1 MLDVLEVQDQLKNFS
16 QEQLIKEM
24 QMPSG
29 SIPQFLVLSE
39 LNRRR
44 TMSQDLAKRQSAD
57 QPTVKE
63 EVVASSGMPMEK
75 ASMMAQQMAPNTSMT
90 ENTGIASMMP
100 RELPSEEE
108 PIRMSGGG
116 LMNQQAVFQ
125 PFIDRM
131 QGMQARLRPSGLQGL
146 GMDIRRQVAGRTDG
160 EVNEF
165 ITDVENMAEERF
177 DVNLGQSTMP
187 TPFGGKGGDV
197 RMPRPMVEKQPLRPS
212 VNLSRP
218 ISNTPSYSTGVK
230 PGVRPGSSAFGSLMR
245 RMKDGGVIKAQS
257 GMFADIGSAIGSAD
271 APTFSMPPA
280 FATIYNYAKTVL
292 GLDDELARDVAN
304 KTIQKENID
313 KSQLGMFSAK
323 PFGSVEERL
332 SGDDRLAER
341 KALDAFTGG
350 AEMNQLVDQLSEPE
364 VKDVE
369 SVADVPDLDLTQVN
383 PLFSAKPFG
392 TTEERMS
399 GFDDALAQR
408 KALDNFTGGR
418 EMSDLINQLSE
429 KPEEKVT
436 PSLNLNPLFSAKPF
450 GSAKDR
456 LKGLPKNR
464 NFIPPESPV
473 GKGDPLMVIDLEE
486 PFTDKPSMF
495 QRSDGTLRLNLPE
508 EKLSPI
514 VSRESTDLL
523 GDVSDTSGKLPMTD
537 MTVKK
542 GDEDDA
548 GSGTGLGGGVGGA
561 GSALSDLEAQIDKLK
576 SDREK
581 GRQSEKWFALAEVG
595 LGMLASQS
603 PTVLGALGEG
613 GLRGL
618 KSFREGKKDYD
629 KDMLSYL
636 TTKAS
641 IQKTRGDQALKSAYY
656 KGVLENAKVKLAKSS
671 FTQKDLLSAIKDKDK
686 LILDYQT
693 KYPTNKPEDYER
705 KLLSMKAERKALYER
720 LEPTFKPLVVDPD
733 LDLDISKVE

>member
-16 QEQLIKEM
+16 QEQLLREM
-24 QMPSG
+24 QMPTG
-29 SIPQFLVLSE
+29 NVPQFLVLSE

-75 ASMMAQQMAPNTSMT
+75 VSMMAQQMAPKTSMT

-108 PIRMSGGG
+108 PMKMSFGG
-116 LMNQQAVFQ
+116 LLMGSRMLNQMAA
-125 PFIDRM
+125 PL
-131 QGMQARLRPSGLQGL
+131 ARDILRPAVIEDERRSFFPAMQRRFSSGLDNL
-146 GMDIRRQVAGRTDG
+146 GRDISGRVQNRTQEEVQDFIG
-160 EVNEF
+160 EV
-165 ITDVENMAEERF
+165 DNMAQERF
-177 DVNLGQSTMP
+177 
-187 TPFGGKGGDV
+187 
-197 RMPRPMVEKQPLRPS
+197 E
-212 VNLSRP
+212 VNLSE
-218 ISNTPSYSTGVK
+218 PSQRQRDMQSFLSGK
-230 PGVRPGSSAFGSLMR
+230 GQPPRAIA
-245 RMKDGGVIKAQS
+245 MKDGGPIKAQS
-257 GMFADIGSAIGSAD
+257 GMFAQMMPKF
-271 APTFSMPPA
+271 PTPPA

-292 GLDDELARDVAN
+292 GLDDELARDVAT
-304 KTIQKENID
+304 KTLEQGEID

-332 SGDDRLAER
+332 SGDDRLAQR
-341 KALDAFTGG
+341 KALDTFTGG

-364 VKDVE
+364 VKDVQD
-369 SVADVPDLDLTQVN
+369 VDDVPDLDLTQVN

-392 TTEERMS
+392 TVDQRMS

-418 EMSDLINQLSE
+418 EMSDLVNQLSKE
-429 KPEEKVT
+429 PEEEVT

-450 GSAKDR
+450 GNLRDR
-456 LKGLPKNR
+456 FKGSTLANQGLPKNR
-464 NFIPPESPV
+464 NF
-473 GKGDPLMVIDLEE
+473 
-486 PFTDKPSMF
+486 
-495 QRSDGTLRLNLPE
+495 LPE
-508 EKLSPI
+508 EPSFPDVQKQISGANPLAKNIIARDQQLDKLF
-514 VSRESTDLL
+514 STVGEKPVMPKGISLD
-523 GDVSDTSGKLPMTD
+523 DVEDKSGKLPMTD
-537 MTVKK
+537 MPDKK
-542 GDEDDA
+542 DDEDDA
-548 GSGTGLGGGVGGA
+548 GAGTKTGLGGGLGGIGGA
-561 GSALSDLEAQIDKLK
+561 GSALSELEAQIDKLK

-595 LGMLASQS
+595 LGMLASQN

-618 KSFREGKKDYD
+618 KSLREGKKDYD

-656 KGVLENAKVKLAKSS
+656 QGVLKNAEAKISKS
-671 FTQKDLLSAIKDKDK
+671 GFTQKDLLNAIKDKDK

-693 KYPTNKPEDYER
+693 KYPTNKPVDYEQN
-705 KLLSMKAERKALYER
+705 LLNLRAEREALYNR
-720 LEPTFKPLVVDPD
+720 LEPSFKPLVVDPQYD
-733 LDLDISKVE
+733 ATKVN

>member
-16 QEQLIKEM
+16 QEQLLREM
-24 QMPSG
+24 QMPTG
-29 SIPQFLVLSE
+29 NVPQFLVLSE

-75 ASMMAQQMAPNTSMT
+75 VSMMAQQMAPKTSMT

-108 PIRMSGGG
+108 PMKMSYGG
-116 LMNQQAVFQ
+116 LLMGSRMMNQMAA
-125 PFIDRM
+125 PL
-131 QGMQARLRPSGLQGL
+131 ARDILRPAVIEDERRSFFPAMQRRFSSGLDNL
-146 GMDIRRQVAGRTDG
+146 GRDISGRVQNRTQEEVQDFIG
-160 EVNEF
+160 EV
-165 ITDVENMAEERF
+165 DNMAQERF
-177 DVNLGQSTMP
+177 
-187 TPFGGKGGDV
+187 
-197 RMPRPMVEKQPLRPS
+197 E
-212 VNLSRP
+212 VNLSE
-218 ISNTPSYSTGVK
+218 PSQRQRDMQSFLSGK
-230 PGVRPGSSAFGSLMR
+230 GQPPRAIA
-245 RMKDGGVIKAQS
+245 MKDGGPIKAQS
-257 GMFADIGSAIGSAD
+257 GMFAQMMPKF
-271 APTFSMPPA
+271 PTPPA

-292 GLDDELARDVAN
+292 GLDDELARDVAT
-304 KTIQKENID
+304 KTLEQGEID

-332 SGDDRLAER
+332 SGDDRLAQR
-341 KALDAFTGG
+341 KALDTFTGG

-364 VKDVE
+364 VKDVQD
-369 SVADVPDLDLTQVN
+369 VDDVPDLDLTQVN

-392 TTEERMS
+392 TVDQRMS

-418 EMSDLINQLSE
+418 EMSDLVNQLSKE
-429 KPEEKVT
+429 PEEEVT

-450 GSAKDR
+450 GNLRDR
-456 LKGLPKNR
+456 FKGSTLANQGLPKNR
-464 NFIPPESPV
+464 NF
-473 GKGDPLMVIDLEE
+473 
-486 PFTDKPSMF
+486 
-495 QRSDGTLRLNLPE
+495 LPE
-508 EKLSPI
+508 EPSFPDVQKQISGANPLAKNIIARDQQLDKLF
-514 VSRESTDLL
+514 STVGEKPVMPKGISLD
-523 GDVSDTSGKLPMTD
+523 DVEDKSGKLPMTD
-537 MTVKK
+537 MPDKK
-542 GDEDDA
+542 DDEDDA
-548 GSGTGLGGGVGGA
+548 GAGTKTGLGGGLGGIGGA
-561 GSALSDLEAQIDKLK
+561 GSALSELEAQIDKLK

-595 LGMLASQS
+595 LGMLASQN

-618 KSFREGKKDYD
+618 KSLREGKKDYD

-656 KGVLENAKVKLAKSS
+656 QGVLKNAEAKISKS
-671 FTQKDLLSAIKDKDK
+671 GFTQKDLLNAIKDKDK

-693 KYPTNKPEDYER
+693 KYPTNKPVDYEQN
-705 KLLSMKAERKALYER
+705 LLNLRAEREALYNR
-720 LEPTFKPLVVDPD
+720 LEPSFKPLVVDPQYD
-733 LDLDISKVE
+733 ATKVN

>member
-16 QEQLIKEM
+16 QEQLLREM
-24 QMPSG
+24 QMPTG
-29 SIPQFLVLSE
+29 NVPQFLVLSE

-75 ASMMAQQMAPNTSMT
+75 ASMMAQQMAPKTSMT

-108 PIRMSGGG
+108 PMKMSYGG
-116 LMNQQAVFQ
+116 LLMGSRMMNQMAA
-125 PFIDRM
+125 PL
-131 QGMQARLRPSGLQGL
+131 ARDILRPAVIEDERRSFFPAMQRRFSSGLDNL
-146 GMDIRRQVAGRTDG
+146 GRDISGRVQNRTQEEVQDFIG
-160 EVNEF
+160 EV
-165 ITDVENMAEERF
+165 DNMAQERF
-177 DVNLGQSTMP
+177 
-187 TPFGGKGGDV
+187 
-197 RMPRPMVEKQPLRPS
+197 E
-212 VNLSRP
+212 VNLSE
-218 ISNTPSYSTGVK
+218 PSQRQRDMQSFLSGK
-230 PGVRPGSSAFGSLMR
+230 GQPPRAIA
-245 RMKDGGVIKAQS
+245 MKDGGAIKAQS
-257 GMFADIGSAIGSAD
+257 GMFAQMMPKF
-271 APTFSMPPA
+271 PTPPA

-292 GLDDELARDVAN
+292 GLDDELARDVAT
-304 KTIQKENID
+304 KTLEQGEID

-332 SGDDRLAER
+332 SGDDRLAQR
-341 KALDAFTGG
+341 KALDTFTGG

-364 VKDVE
+364 VKDVQD
-369 SVADVPDLDLTQVN
+369 VDDVPDLDLTQVN

-392 TTEERMS
+392 TVDQRMS

-418 EMSDLINQLSE
+418 EMSDLINQLSK
-429 KPEEKVT
+429 KPEEEVT

-450 GSAKDR
+450 GNLKDR
-456 LKGLPKNR
+456 FKGSTLVNQGLPKNR
-464 NFIPPESPV
+464 NFLP
-473 GKGDPLMVIDLEE
+473 EE
-486 PFTDKPSMF
+486 PFFPDVQKQVSGANPLAKNIIARDQQLDKLFSSEGPPF
-495 QRSDGTLRLNLPE
+495 ATVG
-508 EKLSPI
+508 EKPVMPKGISL
-514 VSRESTDLL
+514 D
-523 GDVSDTSGKLPMTD
+523 DVEDKSGRLPMTD
-537 MTVKK
+537 MPDKK
-542 GDEDDA
+542 DDEDDA
-548 GSGTGLGGGVGGA
+548 GKGTGLGGGLGGVGGA

-595 LGMLASQS
+595 LGMLASKS
-603 PTVLGALGEG
+603 PTLAGALGEG

-618 KSFREGKKDYD
+618 KSFREGKKSYD

-656 KGVLENAKVKLAKSS
+656 AQLLKNAENKLKTGSMTTEDALKIRS
-671 FTQKDLLSAIKDKDK
+671 QLLKQRDDLLDTISDPAEIKEIKDSYNDYIKRIETRFLPGLYSPDK
-686 LILDYQT
+686 IT
-693 KYPTNKPEDYER
+693 TPKTG
-705 KLLSMKAERKALYER
+705 
-720 LEPTFKPLVVDPD
+720 
-733 LDLDISKVE
+733 